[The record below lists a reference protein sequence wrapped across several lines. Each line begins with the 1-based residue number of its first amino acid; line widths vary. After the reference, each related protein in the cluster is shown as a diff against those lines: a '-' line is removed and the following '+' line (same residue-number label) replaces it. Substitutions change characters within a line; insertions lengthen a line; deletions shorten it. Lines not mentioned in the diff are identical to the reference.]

1 MTFIGSVCQCSV
13 TAGRKD
19 GVSKNEERKINKFSV
34 NYIGYKKHVGD
45 AVPYEL
51 SFWWM
56 LLGWA
61 VMWSPTSEISPF
73 FAAVMMSGLPAI
85 LAAAAA

>member
-1 MTFIGSVCQCSV
+1 MEL
-13 TAGRKD
+13 ALL
-19 GVSKNEERKINKFSV
+19 SKREERKINKFSV
-34 NYIGYKKHVGD
+34 NYIGYKKNRLGD
-45 AVPYEL
+45 AVPYSL

-73 FAAVMMSGLPAI
+73 LAAVMMLGLPAI

>member
-1 MTFIGSVCQCSV
+1 ML
-13 TAGRKD
+13 
-19 GVSKNEERKINKFSV
+19 
-34 NYIGYKKHVGD
+34 GD
-45 AVPYEL
+45 AVPYSL

-73 FAAVMMSGLPAI
+73 VAAVMMSGLPAI